1 MMPRIYA
8 LILLISI
15 TLPYPLLA
23 HGYASKIKFSDC
35 DCRWDKSELIV
46 WMDNEVEFKYT
57 KIAMDAIDAWE
68 NNFDRLSYKI
78 YTLPPDEYDIRIT
91 IHKMYGNAVGLP
103 KETIAFTTNEKG
115 GNGELIHAA
124 IDLSV
129 YYRNTYGSI
138 SSVSDRVFYNM
149 VLHEFGH
156 AIGLGHAIDNG
167 KEPVDPMHHSLLINE
182 DKRQVSKLDVL
193 TLKSLYK

>member
-1 MMPRIYA
+1 
-8 LILLISI
+8 
-15 TLPYPLLA
+15 
-23 HGYASKIKFSDC
+23 
-35 DCRWDKSELIV
+35 
-46 WMDNEVEFKYT
+46 MDNEVEFKYT